1 MRGSV
6 ELHERLIIFQTG
18 RDSQPRNQDPKILR
32 GYGGFLLL
40 ISPLRLR
47 GVPKAG

>member
-18 RDSQPRNQDPKILR
+18 RDSQPRNKFNYCVFIINVVNLTP
-32 GYGGFLLL
+32 YG
-40 ISPLRLR
+40 
-47 GVPKAG
+47 